1 MGKNRMDGGRGSG
14 RPDAVKKGDAPR
26 GGQAKGSGGGKGGS
40 GGGGGRPSSVRR
52 ARQPQRGRIVGLL
65 ALIAVVGVA
74 ALGYAY
80 STSRNKVRTVDPNA
94 KPLAAEGHVLGSPT
108 APLQVLEF
116 GDFECPQCGNFA
128 VVTEPDVRK
137 RLVEPGTISIRY
149 FDFPLPM
156 HRNTWPASNAAAC
169 AGEQGKFWEMHDQ
182 LYANQTE
189 WNGEATSRPKGLFVN
204 YAKGLGL
211 DADKFEQC
219 LDAEKYRP
227 QIEAN
232 AAEAER
238 RQINSTPTFVIGKRV
253 IPGNIGY
260 DVFKAYVDSALAEA
274 KAAAPATASAAAP
287 TPVAAG
293 TPATAAPKP

>member
-1 MGKNRMDGGRGSG
+1 M
-14 RPDAVKKGDAPR
+14 KKGDSPR
-26 GGQAKGSGGGKGGS
+26 GGAKGASEKGAAR
-40 GGGGGRPSSVRR
+40 GRPSSVRR
-52 ARQPQRGRIVGLL
+52 ARQPQGGRIVGLL
-65 ALIAVVGVA
+65 AAIAVIGVA

-80 STSRNKVRTVDPNA
+80 STSKNKVKTVDPNM
-94 KPLAAEGHVLGSPT
+94 KPLVAEGHVLGNPA

-116 GDFECPQCGNFA
+116 GDFECPQCGNWA

-137 RLVEPGTISIRY
+137 RLITPGTISLRY

-156 HRNTWPASNAAAC
+156 HKNTWPASNAAAC
-169 AGEQGKFWEMHDQ
+169 AGEQGKFWEMHDEIFAKQ
-182 LYANQTE
+182 DE
-189 WNGEATSRPKGLFVN
+189 WNGEATSRPKSMFVN

-238 RQINSTPTFVIGKRV
+238 RGINSTPTFVIGKRV
-253 IPGNIGY
+253 IPGNIGF
-260 DVFKAYVDSALAEA
+260 DAFKAYVDSAIAEA
-274 KAAAPATASAAAP
+274 KAAGPASSPAVAPAPTTATPAAP
-287 TPVAAG
+287 VAPSTT
-293 TPATAAPKP
+293 TPAAKR